1 LSVVSFYDALA
12 PWYHLVYQDWEASI
26 ARQGEALGSLLATE
40 WGTGV
45 RRLLDV
51 TVGVGTQ
58 ALGLAARGYEMIGA
72 ILAVKGSQHAPP

>member
-1 LSVVSFYDALA
+1 MSIIGFYDALA

-26 ARQGEALGSLLATE
+26 AGQGEALGSLLTTE

-58 ALGLAARGYEMIGA
+58 ALGHAARGYDVA
-72 ILAVKGSQHAPP
+72 RR